1 MEESDPRF
9 AAWLRRHGK
18 QAILGD
24 AEVDRLERASRA
36 VSGPGREDV
45 MHSMY
50 GKLDPKPEGPKYSLD
65 EKLRVQERE
74 RQEAMK
80 TQLMNRQ
87 DAAWSAI
94 TIDPD
99 MGLECARYKWIQNQ
113 SHVYIFVRIPDRVEA
128 GQLCVQLRPGWLSV
142 SVGQDDQP
150 ILYGSLYGSI
160 KAEHSTWFVDDGI
173 LHIHLLKVCR
183 RGHYVPGTTN
193 ADTWWRSLWSN
204 CPASETLKRRHPP
217 TKYYWSD
224 YEEDDLL
231 PLPLPA
237 VSRYS

>member
-1 MEESDPRF
+1 MAARFEEVAQVPKECANCGATDDLLRCSRCRTEWFCSLACHKAYWPFHRDGCKRNEFADAMEESDPRF

-99 MGLECARYKWIQNQ
+99 MGLECARP
-113 SHVYIFVRIPDRVEA
+113 S
-128 GQLCVQLRPGWLSV
+128 
-142 SVGQDDQP
+142 
-150 ILYGSLYGSI
+150 
-160 KAEHSTWFVDDGI
+160 
-173 LHIHLLKVCR
+173 
-183 RGHYVPGTTN
+183 
-193 ADTWWRSLWSN
+193 
-204 CPASETLKRRHPP
+204 
-217 TKYYWSD
+217 
-224 YEEDDLL
+224 
-231 PLPLPA
+231 
-237 VSRYS
+237 